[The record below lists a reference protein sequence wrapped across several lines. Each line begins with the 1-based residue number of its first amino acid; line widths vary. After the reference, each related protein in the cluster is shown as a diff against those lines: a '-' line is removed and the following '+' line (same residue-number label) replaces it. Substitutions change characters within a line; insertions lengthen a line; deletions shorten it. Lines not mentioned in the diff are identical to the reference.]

1 MNDSLE
7 TGGARNRTTKGAR
20 SSRFVVQMTLPIRML
35 RHPAGSSPRL
45 NPSPWNPPL
54 GSRKGSQRGQ
64 RRVLGRVEPPTIF
77 RDRNL
82 ILSDVNQERE
92 RGRKRERKGSYVPP
106 SPTLLLPL
114 LSTRPTPRP
123 FIFSIFN
130 RWMGAVT
137 IIFTIRRTDWMINS
151 RLFQAVCPP

>member
-1 MNDSLE
+1 MQVGREGGRERVNDSLE

-54 GSRKGSQRGQ
+54 ASRKGSQRGQ
-64 RRVLGRVEPPTIF
+64 RRVLSRVEPPTIF

-92 RGRKRERKGSYVPP
+92 RGRKRERKAL
-106 SPTLLLPL
+106 TFLPL
-114 LSTRPTPRP
+114 QRFFFLSFRLVPVPVHSSFPSSTGG
-123 FIFSIFN
+123 
-130 RWMGAVT
+130 WGQ
-137 IIFTIRRTDWMINS
+137 S
-151 RLFQAVCPP
+151 R

>member
-1 MNDSLE
+1 MQVGREGGRERVNDSLE

-54 GSRKGSQRGQ
+54 ASRKGSQRGQ

-92 RGRKRERKGSYVPP
+92 REREEEKGLLRSSLSNASSSSPFDSSHSP
-106 SPTLLLPL
+106 SIHLFHL
-114 LSTRPTPRP
+114 RPVDGGSHDN
-123 FIFSIFN
+123 FH
-130 RWMGAVT
+130 
-137 IIFTIRRTDWMINS
+137 D
-151 RLFQAVCPP
+151 